1 METRNYVVKQIRTWN
16 KAKEDFNKSTFVLDL
31 KIGSLWIYLQGKQ
44 DLLSG

>member
-1 METRNYVVKQIRTWN
+1 MTYVVKQIRTWS
-16 KAKEDFNKSTFVLDL
+16 KAKEDFNKGTFVLDL